1 MAHAAPVPG
10 TSRTPATRPR
20 GTVTTHRP
28 PEVFEPR
35 THAMAR
41 IVGPIALGLVYG
53 YWAAAIRRAGGPITG
68 WNVLFGFVC
77 VIVFAAL
84 CIGLL
89 RVTPRLSR
97 GPHALAW
104 AVFAGIAFGFLYS
117 QTGHSVLR
125 SIGISLAVAV
135 ATLVFDYYRYYVH
148 QEPLGEHWAKR

>member
-10 TSRTPATRPR
+10 ASHAPATRPR
-20 GTVTTHRP
+20 GTVATRRP
-28 PEVFEPR
+28 PEILEPR
-35 THAMAR
+35 MHAVAR
-41 IVGPIALGLVYG
+41 IAGPIVIGLVYG
-53 YWAAAIRRAGGPITG
+53 YWAAAIRRDAGPITG

-89 RVTPRLSR
+89 RITPHLPR
-97 GPHALAW
+97 GPHALTW
-104 AVFAGIAFGFLYS
+104 AVFAGVAFGFLYS

-135 ATLVFDYYRYYVH
+135 ATFVFDYYRYYVH
-148 QEPLGEHWAKR
+148 QEPLEEHWVVR